1 MPINNSYSLTRYVH
15 NSCKISWRGLTVYV
29 GDRRA
34 GCINP
39 EKVFVA
45 PRTNG
50 HYFIKYKGWGLSE
63 DLLHSLIDKNILTTM
78 LIVSKAKGTR
88 LLKVNT
94 STWIEKG
101 IPYKHEDFEQQLI
114 LPEKDFD
121 RIVEGV

>member
-1 MPINNSYSLTRYVH
+1 M
-15 NSCKISWRGLTVYV
+15 
-29 GDRRA
+29 
-34 GCINP
+34 
-39 EKVFVA
+39 
-45 PRTNG
+45 
-50 HYFIKYKGWGLSE
+50 
-63 DLLHSLIDKNILTTM
+63 LL
-78 LIVSKAKGTR
+78 VSKAKGTR